1 MSHDGGGSLFGD
13 LIWLII
19 VLVLLFF
26 VWYRYG
32 GQQHYRETKEKATP
46 YLKMPTF
53 DDVEKISPQQ
63 K

>member
-13 LIWLII
+13 LIWLIL

-32 GQQHYRETKEKATP
+32 GQERYQTTKERATP

-53 DDVEKISPQQ
+53 DDVERISPQQ